1 MKNIFILVFLV
12 YTNIMA
18 ERNELTLK
26 YKYNE
31 PLLGKG
37 HYLIV
42 SDIPVP
48 TYPNTVGYF
57 SNVEILGKNLQ
68 ISKDLEKV
76 TIKKDGKII
85 REEKVDWNNYI
96 FQMENIDLDGLV
108 VDLKWKSLNRQKI
121 ELALSEWNLEEK
133 NYRLEIE
140 YTYPSGNEIMLL
152 NIEMPEFNPDIYLDF
167 DYRTPI
173 LKKQEYEKKYLIV
186 KKIVLSDYDLEIT
199 KSKDKLDGLR
209 LILSPNAIIEGDNSE
224 NNHYK
229 NDVKIVPLIEKYP
242 GIFIEELNYGDV
254 FKNSK
259 EIYIGVELPKDIR
272 YNSNYK
278 ISGNILSAV
287 YKNKKKPLIDKII
300 ILNGEREIFKTIG
313 IRKNHSAQDR
323 IYVENL
329 EKNGN
334 YYEIESSDIIDRNYK
349 NMKIKL
355 GNIVEVIDNL
365 GNSKIITLENMK
377 LKVEKGEVF
386 VLIDDLAKVAQGT
399 EISYKIIDKNGDII
413 DKINLKFYVEN

>member
-1 MKNIFILVFLV
+1 M
-12 YTNIMA
+12 
-18 ERNELTLK
+18 
-26 YKYNE
+26 
-31 PLLGKG
+31 
-37 HYLIV
+37 
-42 SDIPVP
+42 
-48 TYPNTVGYF
+48 
-57 SNVEILGKNLQ
+57 
-68 ISKDLEKV
+68 
-76 TIKKDGKII
+76 
-85 REEKVDWNNYI
+85 DWNNYI

-229 NDVKIVPLIEKYP
+229 NDVKIVSLIEKYP

>member
-1 MKNIFILVFLV
+1 M
-12 YTNIMA
+12 
-18 ERNELTLK
+18 
-26 YKYNE
+26 
-31 PLLGKG
+31 
-37 HYLIV
+37 
-42 SDIPVP
+42 
-48 TYPNTVGYF
+48 
-57 SNVEILGKNLQ
+57 
-68 ISKDLEKV
+68 
-76 TIKKDGKII
+76 
-85 REEKVDWNNYI
+85 
-96 FQMENIDLDGLV
+96 
-108 VDLKWKSLNRQKI
+108 
-121 ELALSEWNLEEK
+121 
-133 NYRLEIE
+133 
-140 YTYPSGNEIMLL
+140 
-152 NIEMPEFNPDIYLDF
+152 
-167 DYRTPI
+167 
-173 LKKQEYEKKYLIV
+173 
-186 KKIVLSDYDLEIT
+186 EIT

-242 GIFIEELNYGDV
+242 GIFIEELNHGDV

>member
-18 ERNELTLK
+18 GRNELTLK

-96 FQMENIDLDGLV
+96 FQMENIDLGGLV

-300 ILNGEREIFKTIG
+300 ILNGEREIFKTVG
-313 IRKNHSAQDR
+313 IRKNHSTQDR

-386 VLIDDLAKVAQGT
+386 VLIDDLTKVAQGT

>member
-18 ERNELTLK
+18 GRNELTLK

-186 KKIVLSDYDLEIT
+186 KKIVLSDYDLEI
-199 KSKDKLDGLR
+199 
-209 LILSPNAIIEGDNSE
+209 
-224 NNHYK
+224 
-229 NDVKIVPLIEKYP
+229 
-242 GIFIEELNYGDV
+242 
-254 FKNSK
+254 
-259 EIYIGVELPKDIR
+259 
-272 YNSNYK
+272 
-278 ISGNILSAV
+278 
-287 YKNKKKPLIDKII
+287 
-300 ILNGEREIFKTIG
+300 
-313 IRKNHSAQDR
+313 
-323 IYVENL
+323 
-329 EKNGN
+329 
-334 YYEIESSDIIDRNYK
+334 
-349 NMKIKL
+349 
-355 GNIVEVIDNL
+355 
-365 GNSKIITLENMK
+365 
-377 LKVEKGEVF
+377 
-386 VLIDDLAKVAQGT
+386 
-399 EISYKIIDKNGDII
+399 
-413 DKINLKFYVEN
+413 

>member
-18 ERNELTLK
+18 GRNELTLK

-96 FQMENIDLDGLV
+96 FQMENIDLGGLV

-199 KSKDKLDGLR
+199 KSNDKLDGLR

-300 ILNGEREIFKTIG
+300 ILNGEREIFKTVG
-313 IRKNHSAQDR
+313 IRKNHSTQDR
-323 IYVENL
+323 IYVESL

-386 VLIDDLAKVAQGT
+386 VLIDDLTKVAQGT